1 MKVQFEAK
9 AYMSK
14 YSRIEDVANGKE
26 MPFITATGN
35 YYESEGYPLIGTAIV
50 TIELHSKDEI
60 LSNRLAALQAQLQ
73 TVRAENQKRENAV
86 LDEIS
91 KLQAITFTPE
101 A

>member
-1 MKVQFEAK
+1 MKVEFQAK

-26 MPFITATGN
+26 LPIITETGN
-35 YYESEGYPLIGTAIV
+35 YYESEGYLLIGTATV